1 MSLFGIKSAKKRIPM
16 LKPLIRVLREGRSGQ
31 LGRAGALAQ
40 DIGWGRG
47 RAAEEEEGSK
57 DGPAPQ
63 GQGGGGS
70 EGLF

>member
-1 MSLFGIKSAKKRIPM
+1 M
-16 LKPLIRVLREGRSGQ
+16 LKPLVRVLREGRSGQ
-31 LGRAGALAQ
+31 FGRAGALAQ

-70 EGLF
+70 EGRF

>member
-1 MSLFGIKSAKKRIPM
+1 M
-16 LKPLIRVLREGRSGQ
+16 LKPLIRVLREGRFGQ

-40 DIGWGRG
+40 DIGWRRG

-70 EGLF
+70 EGRF